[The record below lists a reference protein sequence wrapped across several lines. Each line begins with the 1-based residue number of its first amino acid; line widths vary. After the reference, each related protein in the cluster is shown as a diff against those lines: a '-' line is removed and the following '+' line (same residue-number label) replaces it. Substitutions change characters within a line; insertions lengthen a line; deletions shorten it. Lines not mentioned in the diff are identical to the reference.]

1 MTPIR
6 IIGIGSPFGDDQL
19 GWEAVEAIRRSGLL
33 DNLPQGMVSTH
44 TCDRPGSGLL
54 ALMEGARHVILID
67 AMRSG
72 AVPID
77 GTSSGA
83 APVDVRSSGA
93 APGNIRRLEKGD
105 IEDSVGL
112 LSSHGFGVAS
122 ALALGEVLGVLPCQW
137 VCYGVELGNLA
148 TDTLSP
154 VVVAALPVLIEKIN
168 EELIAI
174 YSDVL
179 L

>member
-33 DNLPQGMVSTH
+33 DSMPEGMVSTH

-54 ALMEGARHVILID
+54 ALMEDARHVILID
-67 AMRSG
+67 AMRSS

-83 APVDVRSSGA
+83 APGS
-93 APGNIRRLEKGD
+93 IRRLEKGD
-105 IEDSVGL
+105 IEDSIGL

-148 TDTLSP
+148 TDTLNP
-154 VVVAALPVLIEKIN
+154 AVTIAIPVLIEKIN
-168 EELIAI
+168 EELMAI
-174 YSDVL
+174 YASTRNL
-179 L
+179 